1 MAPPASTPSTQH
13 CTDGACAMGS
23 LLRVLA
29 GPWTLHIVWILTSD
43 GPTRFGSL
51 RQKITGIS
59 AKVLTER
66 LRLLESEGFVHRQYE
81 AVIPPKVTYAPTA
94 RMHELSPILCRL
106 NQLAASWYGSDA
118 PPVTPLPGE
127 QRRSASITPDG
138 SPGGA

>member
-1 MAPPASTPSTQH
+1 
-13 CTDGACAMGS
+13 MGS

-29 GPWTLHIVWILTSD
+29 GPWTLHIIWILTSE

-51 RQKITGIS
+51 RQKTAGIS

-66 LRLLESEGFVHRQYE
+66 LRLLESEGFVLRQYE
-81 AVIPPKVTYAPTA
+81 ASIPPRVTYAPTP

-118 PPVTPLPGE
+118 ASAPPPCGL
-127 QRRSASITPDG
+127 
-138 SPGGA
+138 

>member
-1 MAPPASTPSTQH
+1 MDMEMDMATPANAPSTQH

-29 GPWTLHIVWILTSD
+29 GPWTLHIVWILTSE
-43 GPTRFGSL
+43 GPTRFGAL
-51 RQKITGIS
+51 RQKIAGIS

-66 LRLLESEGFVHRQYE
+66 LRLLEKEGFVHRQYE

-106 NQLAASWYGSDA
+106 NQLAASWYGSDGTPA
-118 PPVTPLPGE
+118 HPPLIP
-127 QRRSASITPDG
+127 
-138 SPGGA
+138 